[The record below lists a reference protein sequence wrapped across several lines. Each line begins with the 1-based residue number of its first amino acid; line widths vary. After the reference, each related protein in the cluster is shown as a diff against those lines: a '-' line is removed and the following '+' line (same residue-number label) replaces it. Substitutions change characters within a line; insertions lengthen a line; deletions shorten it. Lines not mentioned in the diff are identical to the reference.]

1 MKRSNKLSA
10 VAFSF
15 YGGAWVVGLFGSTGV
30 SKALVVIAALVFLAA
45 IVGYLIS
52 GLTLLIGVVKGD
64 KVIVQG
70 NQRERKRVDVVKPGF
85 VGSAEQ
91 VAAHSHIDLDIDQG
105 WNPPV
110 NW

>member
-1 MKRSNKLSA
+1 MKRSNKLSV

-15 YGGAWVVGLFGSTGV
+15 YGGAWAVGLFGLTGV
-30 SKALVVIAALVFLAA
+30 SKALVVIAVAVFLAA

-52 GLTLLIGVVKGD
+52 GLTFLLGVVKGD
-64 KVIVQG
+64 KVVVQSNRRMG
-70 NQRERKRVDVVKPGF
+70 KRVDVGKPGF

-91 VAAHSHIDLDIDQG
+91 VAALSHVDLDIDQG

>member
-1 MKRSNKLSA
+1 MKRSNRLSA
-10 VAFSF
+10 VALSF
-15 YGGAWVVGLFGSTGV
+15 YGGAWVVSLLGSTGT
-30 SKALVVIAALVFLAA
+30 SKALVVIAALVFVAA

-52 GLTLLIGVVKGD
+52 GLTFLIGVVKGD
-64 KVIVQG
+64 KVIGQG
-70 NQRERKRVDVVKPGF
+70 DSRERKRVDAVRPGF

-91 VAAHSHIDLDIDQG
+91 VAALSHIDLDIDQG